1 MINIII
7 AQIMGAFGFVANI
20 FSTQQNTKK
29 KTVAYNML
37 SNCCCGV
44 QYILLGAYNGAISIL
59 VAIARDTIFM
69 RFKKKIP
76 LYVLI
81 IYIVI
86 AIIVNIPCYDGL
98 ISLLPI
104 FNIVAYGIGVYKTDV
119 KYLKIV
125 IIFVGISGA
134 IYDAAS
140 LAIVGM
146 ISNTFLAISGIVGY
160 IRYKKLHNK
169 RIVC

>member
-1 MINIII
+1 MFNIVV
-7 AQIMGAFGFVANI
+7 AQIFGAFCFAANI
-20 FSTQQNTKK
+20 LSTQQDTKR
-29 KTVAYNML
+29 KTITYNIL
-37 SNCCCGV
+37 SNCFVGI

-59 VAIARDTIFM
+59 VAIARDTLFM
-69 RFKKKIP
+69 IYKKKLP

-81 IYIVI
+81 IYIII
-86 AIIVNIPCYDGL
+86 AVLVGIPCYNGP

-104 FNIVAYGIGVYKTDV
+104 FNIIAYGIGIYQDDV

-134 IYDAAS
+134 IYDASS

-146 ISNTFLAISGIVGY
+146 TSNAFFAISGIIGY
-160 IRYKKLHNK
+160 MRYKKKISLK
-169 RIVC
+169 